1 MEEEKLISLL
11 FVSETQEQILRE
23 FEGESDEEIKA
34 ENAKELVSMY
44 YTAMN
49 PNVPDYNI
57 SYRQAKQCALISV
70 DREIE
75 SIHWLN
81 LLCRSDN
88 NMKEFL
94 NSKIE
99 ELKEIKQE
107 IEKLF

>member
-49 PNVPDYNI
+49 PNVPD
-57 SYRQAKQCALISV
+57 
-70 DREIE
+70 
-75 SIHWLN
+75 
-81 LLCRSDN
+81 
-88 NMKEFL
+88 
-94 NSKIE
+94 
-99 ELKEIKQE
+99 
-107 IEKLF
+107 